1 MPERIDRRIGNTGL
15 LLTTIVIILIL
26 AGAAGGYVWLR
37 MSDISSSPVLLPE
50 QLPPPLRSDEPLSIT
65 LFIPGNGVLSSAVAS
80 VKRQPDTQGQ
90 AREALSAA
98 LGDVRA
104 AQIPVLK
111 ELALRGFFLD
121 QAGTA
126 YVDLQV
132 PQDGIRAS
140 AGEELLALYAIV
152 DMLIQNFEEIKQV
165 RFMRDGREAQT
176 LAGHIDLSRK
186 FTKRTDLVKQ

>member
-1 MPERIDRRIGNTGL
+1 MSERIDRRIGNTGL

-26 AGAAGGYVWLR
+26 AAAAGSYVWLR
-37 MSDISSSPVLLPE
+37 MSDMSSSPVPLPE
-50 QLPPPLRSDEPLSIT
+50 QSLPPLRSDEPLTIT
-65 LFIPGNGVLSSAVAS
+65 LFIPGNGILSSGVAS

-98 LGDVRA
+98 LGDARA
-104 AQIPVLK
+104 AQTPVLK

-121 QAGTA
+121 QTGTA

-132 PQDGIRAS
+132 PQDGIKAS

-152 DMLIQNFEEIKQV
+152 DMLTQNFEEIKQV

-186 FTKRTDLVKQ
+186 FTKRMDLVKQ